1 MPKTLPSI
9 FVAVIIVVVILLMM
23 CAFQVKYTETAV
35 VTRFDHIK
43 QVIKP
48 ADAGFQWK
56 LPWPI
61 ETVHRYDARLRTLE
75 TEFKQLGTADQK
87 TVVLTAYATWRIDD
101 AEKFLK
107 AIGREDAAEPKLRDL
122 LENRVS
128 EVLKSHA
135 LSDIVTT
142 NADKMKFDEIEKS
155 FLVGVQ
161 ERALKNYGVEINSVG
176 VKRLNIPESVTKEV
190 FARMKEERQK
200 TIKELEGQG
209 TSEAQGITARAYEEA
224 SKIEKRAEAYG
235 KKIENEGVAESMKFY
250 PIFAENRELADFLKK
265 RESIL
270 KILQSGEITL
280 VLSADE
286 IIPFDEL
293 LRRRTPPAPSGAT
306 LKPDRTDTNTNRN
319 NEVIPVRKDDA
330 AHSGGR
336 E

>member
-9 FVAVIIVVVILLMM
+9 FVAAIIVVVILLMM

-48 ADAGFQWK
+48 ANAGFQWK

-128 EVLKSHA
+128 EVLKSHP
-135 LSDIVTT
+135 LSDLVTT
-142 NADKMKFDEIEKS
+142 HADKIKFDDIEKA
-155 FLVGVQ
+155 FLAGVQ
-161 ERALKNYGVEINSVG
+161 ERALTNYGVEINSVG

-200 TIKELEGQG
+200 AIKELEGQG
-209 TSEAQGITARAYEEA
+209 TSEAQGITARAFQEA
-224 SKIEKRAEAYG
+224 SKIEERAKAYARKIEVQGEAEA
-235 KKIENEGVAESMKFY
+235 MKFSS
-250 PIFAENRELADFLKK
+250 IFAENRELADFLKK

-293 LRRRTPPAPSGAT
+293 LKRKPPTPSGST
-306 LKPDRTDTNTNRN
+306 HRPDRSDMNGGSGTSAMPARA
-319 NEVIPVRKDDA
+319 DA
-330 AHSGGR
+330 ASPNGGR

>member
-9 FVAVIIVVVILLMM
+9 FVALIIVVVILLLM

-48 ADAGFQWK
+48 ENAGFQWK

-87 TVVLTAYATWRIDD
+87 TVVLTAFATWRIDD

-128 EVLKSHA
+128 EVLKSHP
-135 LSDIVTT
+135 LSDIVST
-142 NADKMKFDEIEKS
+142 NTERMKFDEIEKA
-155 FLVGVQ
+155 FLEGVR
-161 ERALKNYGVEINSVG
+161 ERALTNYGVEINSVG

-209 TSEAQGITARAYEEA
+209 TSEAQGITARAMEAA
-224 SKIEKRAEAYG
+224 SKIEKRASIYG
-235 KKIENEGVAESMKFY
+235 AKIESEGVSQAAKFY
-250 PIFAENRELADFLKK
+250 NVFAENRELGDFLKK

-270 KILQSGEITL
+270 KILQAGEITL

-293 LRRRTPPAPSGAT
+293 LKQRQPTPAGTTRR
-306 LKPDRTDTNTNRN
+306 PDRSDTNGSRDDS
-319 NEVIPVRKDDA
+319 VMPARADA
-330 AHSGGR
+330 ATPTGGQD
-336 E
+336 

>member
-9 FVAVIIVVVILLMM
+9 FVALIIVVVILLLM

-48 ADAGFQWK
+48 ENAGFQWK

-87 TVVLTAYATWRIDD
+87 TVVLTAFATWRIDD

-128 EVLKSHA
+128 EVLKSHP

-142 NADKMKFDEIEKS
+142 NTERMKFDEIEKS
-155 FLVGVQ
+155 FLEGVR
-161 ERALKNYGVEINSVG
+161 ERALTNYGVEINSVG

-209 TSEAQGITARAYEEA
+209 TSEAQGITARAMEAA
-224 SKIEKRAEAYG
+224 SKIEKRADIYG
-235 KKIENEGVAESMKFY
+235 DKIESEGVSQAAKFY
-250 PIFAENRELADFLKK
+250 SVFAENRELGDFLKK

-270 KILQSGEITL
+270 KILQAGEITL

-293 LRRRTPPAPSGAT
+293 LKQRQPAPAGT
-306 LKPDRTDTNTNRN
+306 TRRPDRSDTHGSRD
-319 NEVIPVRKDDA
+319 ESVIPARADA
-330 AHSGGR
+330 ATSTG
-336 E
+336 EQD

>member
-9 FVAVIIVVVILLMM
+9 LVAVIIVVVILLMM

-35 VTRFDHIK
+35 VTRFDQIK

-48 ADAGFQWK
+48 ENAGFQWK

-61 ETVHRYDARLRTLE
+61 ETVHRFDARLRTLE

-87 TVVLTAYATWRIDD
+87 TVVLTAYATWLIED

-107 AIGREDAAEPKLRDL
+107 AIGRDDAAEPKLRDL

-128 EVLKSHA
+128 EVLKSHP
-135 LSDIVTT
+135 LSDLVTT
-142 NADKMKFDEIEKS
+142 DADRMKFDEIEAD

-161 ERALKNYGVEINSVG
+161 QRAIDNYGVRINSVG
-176 VKRLNIPESVTKEV
+176 IKRLNIPESVTKEV

-209 TSEAQGITARAYEEA
+209 TSEAQGITARAIEEA
-224 SKIEKRAEAYG
+224 RKIEQRAEAYA
-235 KKIENEGVAESMKFY
+235 KKIESQGEAEAFSYF
-250 PIFAENRELADFLKK
+250 PIFAENRELSDFLKK

-280 VLSADE
+280 VLSAEE
-286 IIPFDEL
+286 IMPFDEL
-293 LRRRTPPAPSGAT
+293 LKRNSSPTRR
-306 LKPDRTDTNTNRN
+306 
-319 NEVIPVRKDDA
+319 A
-330 AHSGGR
+330 AGNQD
-336 E
+336 

>member
-9 FVAVIIVVVILLMM
+9 LVALIIVVVILLMM

-48 ADAGFQWK
+48 DNAGFQWK

-128 EVLKSHA
+128 EVLKSHP

-142 NADKMKFDEIEKS
+142 NTDRMKFDEIEKS
-155 FLVGVQ
+155 FLEGVQ
-161 ERALKNYGVEINSVG
+161 ERALANYGVEINSVG

-209 TSEAQGITARAYEEA
+209 TSEAQAITARAFEAA
-224 SKIEKRAEAYG
+224 SKIEKRAAIYG
-235 KKIENEGVAESMKFY
+235 AKIESEGYSQAAKFY
-250 PIFAENRELADFLKK
+250 NVFAENRELGDFLKK
-265 RESIL
+265 SESIF
-270 KILQSGEITL
+270 KILQAGEITL

-293 LRRRTPPAPSGAT
+293 VKRKPPTPAGST
-306 LKPDRTDTNTNRN
+306 TRKPDRSDTHGSRGDA
-319 NEVIPVRKDDA
+319 VIPARAEA
-330 AHSGGR
+330 ATLTDGQD
-336 E
+336 